1 MIRHRAIAVGG
12 LALVTL
18 LTACGGDSTNTLPG
32 AADGSGLPGAVTVSP
47 GAPPAGSTD
56 MGYCHVRVE
65 GDVTAEWTSPGG
77 MSAVGYGPWAATT
90 AGTIAGISLDESFF
104 ILNCQGDGENYVGFG
119 PIGEAT
125 VPMQAAT
132 YTIEPGD
139 NVFGAS
145 ESGMM
150 SVLIGLDG
158 TNTNWG
164 PSAQGQLVITEFD
177 EHHIAG
183 TFSVPVTDVLAQM
196 SGTSAGDAVITGEF
210 EYTNPN

>member
-1 MIRHRAIAVGG
+1 MIHHRALAAAG
-12 LALVTL
+12 LALVAL
-18 LTACGGDSTNTLPG
+18 LSACGDDSKGTLPGTDAGALPG
-32 AADGSGLPGAVTVSP
+32 AATVSP
-47 GAPPAGSTD
+47 GEQPAGTND
-56 MGYCHVRVE
+56 MGYCHVKVE

-77 MSAVGYGPWAATT
+77 LNAVGYGPWVPSDS
-90 AGTIAGISLDESFF
+90 GTIAGISLDESFF

-150 SVLIGLDG
+150 SALIGLDG

-177 EHHIAG
+177 ADHIAG

-196 SGTSAGDAVITGEF
+196 SGTSAGNAVITGEF
-210 EYTNPN
+210 SYTNPN